1 MHDLLS
7 TAPFADVRK
16 ILTEIASKILQA
28 KIVHIH
34 APADLEGI
42 LALSQIES
50 ACLDNGIRYQR
61 KLLPSHRNIPRDEVP
76 QPQPIGE
83 GLLVH
88 IDPFDDTWQIK
99 EIPATEYIHIMPL
112 SVGVRMGT
120 KKSERM
126 GGLDV
131 VAQCSAI
138 AAIIAPNG
146 TRVRRLR
153 PFSGSGLWLREA
165 LDTTFD
171 PIHTLVRDHLRD
183 EGSLRTVSLPEVEK
197 PASAMIP
204 NLAERMLSRLSKGW
218 PKMNIDERSQALS
231 ELILPTLND
240 STLSTPRLEELVWHR
255 CVISSSPIDIASQL
269 FLASKQWPDED
280 AKVKLFASE
289 LLDDFITTGNLI
301 Q

>member
-1 MHDLLS
+1 MHDLLT
-7 TAPFADVRK
+7 TAPFADARN
-16 ILTEIASKILQA
+16 ILTDIASKLSEA

-34 APADLEGI
+34 APADFEGI
-42 LALSQIES
+42 LALSQLES
-50 ACLDNGIRYQR
+50 ACLDSGIRYQR

-76 QPQPIGE
+76 QPAPISE

-88 IDPFDDTWQIK
+88 IDPFEETWIID

-146 TRVRRLR
+146 IRVRRMR

-171 PIHTLVRDHLRD
+171 PIHTFLRDHLRD
-183 EGSLRTVSLPEVEK
+183 EGSLQTVCLPEVES
-197 PASAMIP
+197 PASGMIT
-204 NLAERMLSRLSKGW
+204 NLAERMLSRLSKSW

-231 ELILPTLND
+231 ELILPTLTD
-240 STLSTPRLEELVWHR
+240 STLSTARLEELVWNR

-269 FLASKQWPDED
+269 FLASKQWPDDEG
-280 AKVKLFASE
+280 KVKLFASE

>member
-171 PIHTLVRDHLRD
+171 PIHTFVRDHLRD

-197 PASAMIP
+197 PASA
-204 NLAERMLSRLSKGW
+204 
-218 PKMNIDERSQALS
+218 MNIDERSQALS

>member
-1 MHDLLS
+1 
-7 TAPFADVRK
+7 
-16 ILTEIASKILQA
+16 
-28 KIVHIH
+28 
-34 APADLEGI
+34 
-42 LALSQIES
+42 
-50 ACLDNGIRYQR
+50 LDNGIRYQR

-76 QPQPIGE
+76 QPKPISE

-88 IDPFDDTWQIK
+88 IDPFEDTWDIN
-99 EIPATEYIHIMPL
+99 EIPVSEYTHIMPL

-120 KKSERM
+120 KKTERI

-146 TRVRRLR
+146 NRVRRLR

-171 PIHTLVRDHLRD
+171 PIHTFIRDHLRD
-183 EGSLRTVSLPEVEK
+183 EGSIRTVCLPEVTT
-197 PASAMIP
+197 PANGMIT
-204 NLAERMLSRLSKGW
+204 NLAERMLSRLSKSW

-231 ELILPTLND
+231 ELILPTLTD
-240 STLSTPRLEELVWHR
+240 STLSVARLEELVWHR

-269 FLASKQWPDED
+269 FLASKQWPDDEN
-280 AKVKLFASE
+280 KISLFASE